1 MPSRDTDITRILSR
15 NQMDFVYHWKGDAV
29 EAARAAGYSDPKSA
43 AFKLMQYDIICELIR
58 KKQLA
63 IAEEAGKAIGRQL
76 SFYRSDVINRL
87 WELAKMS
94 PSNTG
99 GNITGQIRASEALAN
114 ILSVGNHIDSDNQ
127 ALATQLR
134 SHAESLPTGQDAS
147 SASELAAAST
157 APQLSESANEI
168 VGFLK

>member
-1 MPSRDTDITRILSR
+1 
-15 NQMDFVYHWKGDAV
+15 
-29 EAARAAGYSDPKSA
+29 
-43 AFKLMQYDIICELIR
+43 MQFDIICELIR
-58 KKQLA
+58 KKQVA

-94 PSNTG
+94 PRDTG
-99 GNITGQIRASEALAN
+99 GNITGQIWACEALAN

-134 SHAESLPTGQDAS
+134 SQAASLPTGQDAFPG
-147 SASELAAAST
+147 SELTAAQPASRLT
-157 APQLSESANEI
+157 ENTNEI
-168 VGFLK
+168 Q